1 MQRDHMEQLGHSWQ
15 ANAEAWTTAVRQQ
28 RIESRRL
35 VTDAAI
41 LHAALALAPKRAL
54 DLGCVEGW
62 LCRELV
68 AHGIEAVGVDACE
81 ALIAAAEAAGKAQYR
96 VCDYVALEQQA
107 KQLGQFELLLCN
119 FSLLE
124 ERLEAVLRS
133 FHPLLVPGGS
143 LLIQTLHPWSAQG
156 MSDYQDGWRIET
168 FAGFSEGF
176 NTPMPWYFRTLES
189 WLALL
194 HETGWHLQW
203 LREPLH
209 PQTKQ
214 PVSLLLLVN
223 SAQKPPA

>member
-1 MQRDHMEQLGHSWQ
+1 VQRDHIEQLAHSWQ
-15 ANAEAWTTAVRQQ
+15 ANAEAWTTAVRQR

-41 LHAALALAPKRAL
+41 LHAALALAPKRVL
-54 DLGCVEGW
+54 DLGCGEGW

-68 AHGIEAVGVDACE
+68 AHDIEAVGVDACE

-96 VCDYVALEQQA
+96 VCGYAELKQQA

-119 FSLLE
+119 FALLE
-124 ERLEAVLRS
+124 QALEAVLRS
-133 FHPLLVPGGS
+133 LHYLLAPGGS
-143 LLIQTLHPWSAQG
+143 LLIQTLHPWSARDSG
-156 MSDYQDGWRIET
+156 DYQDGWRIET
-168 FAGFSEGF
+168 FAGFGEGF
-176 NTPMPWYFRTLES
+176 DAPLPWYFRTLES

-214 PVSLLLLVN
+214 PVSLLLRVN
-223 SAQKPPA
+223 SAQKLTA